1 MKYTPSGNIDFEI
14 SLNLVKNGWDHL
26 DKTDED
32 DSGYNTFNFAIC
44 NNGIPK
50 ADNFDPKKT
59 MTSILGSDY
68 TTRKAAVNWDGTD
81 YDREAFP
88 TSKEVDGTSYSYI
101 DTMLSK
107 NDQQE
112 QLALMEM
119 DKGISCIEARD
130 FRSYLQRPILRLKAV
145 FEAIGRYLNEH
156 LGWTLDITDD
166 FFTGEEF
173 LNSWITL
180 SMLYEIN
187 PKVETGTHFTQK
199 ELLSNTSS
207 PASYLV
213 SYCKSYGIYIDP
225 DIQAK
230 TLRLIR
236 LPHFFTGEEENLI
249 VDQGQQMEITPLS
262 FDKSAYTFDFAEGEG
277 QFLKKYK
284 DTYGVAY
291 GTKRV
296 NTGYRFD
303 ASVAPYITNNIFKT
317 AADTIEQSAYFH
329 YNYDGGVGN
338 TGNTDVS
345 NEYPIAV
352 AALTKAPKYSLF
364 RVDSRHYPVL
374 NADGTVDRYGA
385 EMTKNTTTRTP
396 DDIWGYMYATNKWSG
411 LQKGIY
417 QDTLARL
424 QFCDEKGEAKDG
436 KNVLIR
442 YNGKVRVHAGW
453 CKSYDSTPGT
463 TKSENT
469 KFIDYTDA
477 DGRGIVKYLI
487 SDDSYMI
494 KTVLGTNCYYDI
506 PSPTETPFNLFA
518 SRLDELPTFNRV
530 KIDYGSFF
538 YNPAER
544 HDNWIGARITRV
556 GSATTDYSGQ
566 EYVTVNYPDSSS
578 YVYWHFANFERNHK
592 YFIVSKM
599 ICRSSYYYLG
609 FRNYETLYS
618 RATARVTGGYLGW
631 EISAAVVSSADSSG
645 YLRPRQSG
653 NNTMNIAWY
662 TVIDLTNLGLTNLTA
677 EEGIKFFKF
686 DQYNNYGTPYFV
698 TSTLD
703 FGVSREIGIP
713 ATIILP
719 NSDIYNRY
727 WNRYIADVYSI
738 DTRIIKGKVYLPNIQ
753 DSFRKF
759 YYYDNATWILSSIQ
773 DWNNETKLCTGTF
786 TKVNDKQNY
795 LND

>member
-1 MKYTPSGNIDFEI
+1 
-14 SLNLVKNGWDHL
+14 
-26 DKTDED
+26 
-32 DSGYNTFNFAIC
+32 
-44 NNGIPK
+44 
-50 ADNFDPKKT
+50 
-59 MTSILGSDY
+59 
-68 TTRKAAVNWDGTD
+68 
-81 YDREAFP
+81 
-88 TSKEVDGTSYSYI
+88 
-101 DTMLSK
+101 
-107 NDQQE
+107 
-112 QLALMEM
+112 
-119 DKGISCIEARD
+119 
-130 FRSYLQRPILRLKAV
+130 
-145 FEAIGRYLNEH
+145 
-156 LGWTLDITDD
+156 
-166 FFTGEEF
+166 
-173 LNSWITL
+173 
-180 SMLYEIN
+180 MLYEIN
-187 PKVETGTHFTQK
+187 PKVETGTYFTQK

-262 FDKSAYTFDFAEGEG
+262 FDKSAYTFDFAEGDG

-303 ASVAPYITNNIFKT
+303 ASVAPYITNNIFRT

-329 YNYDGGVGN
+329 YNYDGGAGN
-338 TGNTDVS
+338 TNVA

-364 RVDSRHYPVL
+364 RVDSKHHPIF
-374 NADGTVDRYGA
+374 NEDGTVDRYEA
-385 EMTKNTTTRTP
+385 EMTKNTTTKTP

-436 KNVLIR
+436 KDVLIR
-442 YNGKVRVHAGW
+442 YNGKVRAHAGW
-453 CKSYDSTPGT
+453 CKSYDSTYDT

-469 KFIDYTDA
+469 KFIDYTDT

-487 SDDSYMI
+487 SDDSYMV

-506 PSPTETPFNLFA
+506 PSPAETPYNLFA

-544 HDNWIGARITRV
+544 HDNWIGASITRI

-592 YFIVSKM
+592 YLIVSKM

-618 RATARVTGGYLGW
+618 RATAEITGSYRSW
-631 EISAAVVSSADSSG
+631 KISAAVVSSTAESN